1 MLGLAYGVVTSVQN
15 AGLALF
21 PLIIATIYNY
31 SNSTYIPN
39 VEYFFIFLA
48 LKGVIIGIYLNFNDY
63 YNGNKILNSP
73 SLSLL
78 LKNNKNNIN
87 YNEINYMK
95 SGKSILIMRTYDDLP
110 VTDVESIYISNHN

>member
-21 PLIIATIYNY
+21 PLIIAAIYNY

-78 LKNNKNNIN
+78 IKNNKNNIN
-87 YNEINYMK
+87 YNEMNCMK

>member
-87 YNEINYMK
+87 YNEINDMK

>member
-78 LKNNKNNIN
+78 VKNNKNNIN
-87 YNEINYMK
+87 YNEINDMK

>member
-21 PLIIATIYNY
+21 PLIIAAIYNY

-87 YNEINYMK
+87 YNEINDMK